1 MVELLKLL
9 FISKE
14 KNSVWYDYHTKGVSM
29 KYLENTQN
37 KNDPVSHEL
46 ITQSRRET
54 LITTDNEYYIKKV
67 VYSNKINYYIYVD
80 MKLYEEMNYAIVK
93 WYEYNVDKIIG
104 NKCDDITIKITTDTT
119 YKGFPI
125 VVANPI
131 DNETYE
137 SLLKIVN
144 TINYPDEIINDEP
157 VEKQTNYLD
166 FPTSVKQQLKLATKD
181 NIQTEVIK
189 TEKTLIESIFSLIE
203 NDVNS
208 RGDKIKLPYTRVYV
222 DDNRSKLSVH
232 IFDSGNIV
240 SHFKRKELTE
250 EELKENPN
258 KYLYKLIGIGN
269 HTETN
274 EQMVI
279 YKACY
284 GDKETYCRP
293 ADMFFSKV
301 DREKY
306 PNAKQ
311 TFRFELADESETKN
325 VL

>member
-1 MVELLKLL
+1 MDESLKLL

-14 KNSVWYDYHTKGVSM
+14 RNNVWYDRYECGASGKILEHTQGKD
-29 KYLENTQN
+29 
-37 KNDPVSHEL
+37 DPISHDL
-46 ITQSRRET
+46 ITQSQREI
-54 LITTDNEYYIKKV
+54 LVTTDDEYYTKNIEPW
-67 VYSNKINYYIYVD
+67 YKINYYIYAD
-80 MKLYEEMNYAIVK
+80 IDSYDELYAAVIE
-93 WYEYNVDKIIG
+93 WYKENVDKIVG
-104 NKCDDITIKITTDTT
+104 VKCVDLTIKVTTCTM
-119 YKGFPI
+119 YKDFPVI
-125 VVANPI
+125 VANPI

-137 SLLKIVN
+137 SLLNVVN
-144 TINYPDEIINDEP
+144 SIKYPNEINNDE
-157 VEKQTNYLD
+157 
-166 FPTSVKQQLKLATKD
+166 SIVKEQ
-181 NIQTEVIK
+181 K
-189 TEKTLIESIFSLIE
+189 TENPLIESIFSLIE
-203 NDVNS
+203 NDANS
-208 RGDKIKLPYTRVYV
+208 RGGKIKFPYTRVYV

-301 DREKY
+301 DRQKY

-311 TFRFELADESETKN
+311 TFRFELADESDAKN